1 VGKKKGVRP
10 APGKGA
16 LQGLTPVGKALRF
29 RDADL
34 ASAWERDYSEAV
46 KAAIAG
52 DLKRLVNLLRAHRPL
67 GDDDFDALA
76 DYLEAIVK
84 HGHRRRDDTIH
95 RAARLAES
103 LLDLFRAGSPT
114 AHVLAQLT
122 SPASSWS
129 ARPARWSTLSGC
141 AIS

>member
-1 VGKKKGVRP
+1 MGKIQGVRP
-10 APGKGA
+10 PPGKGRKRA

-34 ASAWERDYSEAV
+34 VSAWELDYSGAV

-84 HGHRRRDDTIH
+84 HGHRRRDTSGASVS
-95 RAARLAES
+95 RWTARK
-103 LLDLFRAGSPT
+103 GSPRIF
-114 AHVLAQLT
+114 
-122 SPASSWS
+122 
-129 ARPARWSTLSGC
+129 RPSTC
-141 AIS
+141 

>member
-1 VGKKKGVRP
+1 
-10 APGKGA
+10 

-34 ASAWERDYSEAV
+34 VSAWELDYSGAV

-95 RAARLAES
+95 RATRLAES
-103 LLDLFRAGSPT
+103 LLDLFSGRKPDRVRAG
-114 AHVLAQLT
+114 AIDIACKQLERET
-122 SPASSWS
+122 GEVVDPERVRDLLN
-129 ARPARWSTLSGC
+129 RPKRRRSQP
-141 AIS
+141 

>member
-1 VGKKKGVRP
+1 
-10 APGKGA
+10 

-34 ASAWERDYSEAV
+34 VSAWERDYSGAV
-46 KAAIAG
+46 KAAIAS

-84 HGHRRRDDTIH
+84 HGPPRRHDT
-95 RAARLAES
+95 
-103 LLDLFRAGSPT
+103 P
-114 AHVLAQLT
+114 
-122 SPASSWS
+122 
-129 ARPARWSTLSGC
+129 GC
-141 AIS
+141 ATGRKSPGPLPRQEARQRTCWRN